1 MGLTM
6 REKRSVAALKAVGYR
21 QARKAEKT
29 KRLDELVELTQY
41 TRRHARRLMSQQGK
55 KLWLNQKTRVV
66 GDLKRRLPRERA
78 RVYDEKVVTVL
89 VKLWKMMDYICGK
102 RLQPALAELMTVL
115 ERHNELSCDR
125 ETRAKLLKI
134 SAATIDR
141 QLRSERRKHEL
152 RSRSRTRPGT
162 LLKHQI
168 PIRTFSDWDEQCPGF
183 AEIDLVGHDGGHAVG
198 DYCQSL
204 DLTDIATTWTETMAV
219 KNKAQVW
226 VFEALKKVRKQLPFP
241 LLGLDSDNGGEFINT
256 QLEHYCR
263 DQKLTFTRSRPY
275 RKNDNCFVEQK
286 NYSVV
291 RRAVGYGRFD
301 TAQQLQLLN
310 EIYSQLRLYSNFFL
324 PTMKLESKER
334 VGSRVKKTYDKAQ
347 TPYQRV
353 LASLQ
358 VSEPDKQRLKAK
370 YATLNPAA
378 LKRKLD
384 RLQQRLL
391 QTASSTK
398 HLSERQRKKFWSET
412 SSSAAV
418 Q

>member
-6 REKRSVAALKAVGYR
+6 KEKRSVAAVKAAGYN
-21 QARKAEKT
+21 QATRLEKT
-29 KRLDELVELTQY
+29 RRLDELVELTHY

-55 KLWLNQKTRVV
+55 KLWLNQKTKVV
-66 GDLKRRLPRERA
+66 GDLKLRQRRERA
-78 RVYDEKVVTVL
+78 RMYDESVKVGL

-102 RLQPALAELMTVL
+102 RLQPALAELIEVL
-115 ERHNELSCDR
+115 ERHNELSCDAP
-125 ETRAKLLKI
+125 TKAKLRKI

-141 QLRSERRKHEL
+141 LLRPERRKYEL

-168 PIRTFSDWDEQCPGF
+168 PIRTFSDWDEQRPGF

-198 DYCQSL
+198 DYCQTL

-226 VFEALKKVRKQLPFP
+226 VFAALKKLRQNLPFP

-256 QLEHYCR
+256 QLERYCR

-301 TAQQLQLLN
+301 TEEQLQLLN
-310 EIYSQLRLYSNFFL
+310 DLYSHLRLYTNFFL
-324 PTMKLESKER
+324 PTMKLETKQR

-347 TPYQRV
+347 TPYHRV
-353 LASLQ
+353 LASPQ
-358 VSEPDKQRLKAK
+358 VSKSDKQRLKAK
-370 YATLNPAA
+370 YANLNPAA

-398 HLSERQRKKFWSET
+398 HLSERQRKKFWSEP
-412 SSSAAV
+412 SPSAEV
-418 Q
+418 P

>member
-6 REKRSVAALKAVGYR
+6 KEKRSVAALKAVGYR
-21 QARKAEKT
+21 QARKPEKT

-55 KLWLNQKTRVV
+55 KLWLNQKTKVV
-66 GDLKRRLPRERA
+66 GDLKQHLPRERA
-78 RVYDEKVVTVL
+78 RVYDEPVEVAL
-89 VKLWKMMDYICGK
+89 IKLWKMMDYICGK
-102 RLQPALAELMTVL
+102 RLQPALAELISVL
-115 ERHNELSCDR
+115 ERHNELSC
-125 ETRAKLLKI
+125 EAPTRAKLLKI

-141 QLRSERRKHEL
+141 LLRPERRKHEL

-198 DYCQSL
+198 DYCQTL
-204 DLTDIATTWTETMAV
+204 DLTDIATTWTETGAV

-226 VFEALKKVRKQLPFP
+226 VFEALKKLRKQLPFP

-256 QLEHYCR
+256 QLERYCR
-263 DQKLTFTRSRPY
+263 EQKLTFTRSRPY

-301 TAQQLQLLN
+301 TEEQLQLLN
-310 EIYSQLRLYSNFFL
+310 EIYSQLRLYTNFFL
-324 PTMKLESKER
+324 PTMKLQTKER

-358 VSEPDKQRLKAK
+358 VSEPDQQRLKAK

-412 SSSAAV
+412 SSSAEV

>member
-6 REKRSVAALKAVGYR
+6 REKRSVAALKAIGYR
-21 QARKAEKT
+21 QARKPEKT
-29 KRLDELVELTQY
+29 KRLDELVALTQY
-41 TRRHARRLMSQQGK
+41 TRRHARRLMSQHGK
-55 KLWLNQKTRVV
+55 QLWLNRKTKLV
-66 GDLKRRLPRERA
+66 GDVQQRPQRERA
-78 RVYDEKVVTVL
+78 RIYDEQVVTVL
-89 VKLWKMMDYICGK
+89 IKLWKMMDYICSK
-102 RLQPALAELMTVL
+102 RLQPALAELISAL
-115 ERHNELSCDR
+115 EQHNELRCER
-125 ETRAKLLKI
+125 ETRAKLLQI

-141 QLRSERRKHEL
+141 LLRPERRKYEL

-168 PIRTFSDWDEQCPGF
+168 PIRTFSDWDEQRPGF

-198 DYCQSL
+198 DYCQTL

-226 VFEALKKVRKQLPFP
+226 VFKALKKLRKNLPFP

-256 QLEHYCR
+256 QLERYCR

-301 TAQQLQLLN
+301 TDEQLQLLN
-310 EIYSQLRLYSNFFL
+310 ELYAQLRLYTNFFL
-324 PTMKLESKER
+324 PTMKLKTKER
-334 VGSRVKKTYDKAQ
+334 IGSRVKKRYDKAQ

-353 LASLQ
+353 LAAPQ
-358 VSEPDKQRLKAK
+358 VSKPDQERLKAK

-378 LKRKLD
+378 LKRKID

-391 QTASSTK
+391 QTASNTK
-398 HLSERQRKKFWSET
+398 HLSMRQRKKFWSET
-412 SSSAAV
+412 SSSAAG

>member
-6 REKRSVAALKAVGYR
+6 NEKRSVAVVKAVGYR
-21 QARKAEKT
+21 QARKPEKT
-29 KRLDELVELTQY
+29 KRLDELVALTQY
-41 TRRHARRLMSQQGK
+41 TRRHARRLMNQHGK
-55 KLWLNQKTRVV
+55 QVWLNRKTKLV
-66 GDLKRRLPRERA
+66 GDLKQLPPRVRA
-78 RVYDEKVVTVL
+78 RVYDEKVVAVL
-89 VKLWKMMDYICGK
+89 SKLWKMMDYICGK
-102 RLQPALAELMTVL
+102 RLQPALPELIGVL
-115 ERHNELSCDR
+115 ERHNELRCDAP
-125 ETRAKLLKI
+125 TRAKLMKI

-141 QLRSERRKHEL
+141 LLRPERHKHEL

-168 PIRTFSDWDEQCPGF
+168 PIRTFSDWDEQRPGF

-198 DYCQSL
+198 DYCQTL

-219 KNKAQVW
+219 KNKGQVW
-226 VFEALKKVRKQLPFP
+226 VFEALKKLRENLPFP
-241 LLGLDSDNGGEFINT
+241 LLGIDSDNGGEFINV
-256 QLEHYCR
+256 QLERYCR

-301 TAQQLQLLN
+301 TEAQRLLLN
-310 EIYSQLRLYSNFFL
+310 ELYSQLRLYTNFFL
-324 PTMKLESKER
+324 PTMKLKTKER

-353 LASLQ
+353 LASPQ
-358 VSEPDKQRLKAK
+358 VSKSDQQRLKAK
-370 YATLNPAA
+370 YVTLNPAS
-378 LKRKLD
+378 LKRKID

-391 QTASSTK
+391 QTASNTK
-398 HLSERQRKKFWSET
+398 LLPARKPKKFWSET
-412 SSSAAV
+412 ATSAKG

>member
-6 REKRSVAALKAVGYR
+6 KEKRSVAALKAVGYG
-21 QARKAEKT
+21 QARKAEKS
-29 KRLDELVELTQY
+29 KRLDELVALTQY
-41 TRRHARRLMSQQGK
+41 TRRHARRLMSEHGK
-55 KLWLNQKTRVV
+55 QLWLKRKTKLV
-66 GDLKRRLPRERA
+66 GDLRQRSRRERA
-78 RVYDEKVVTVL
+78 RVYDEQVVTVL
-89 VKLWKMMDYICGK
+89 IKLWKMMDYICGK
-102 RLQPALAELMTVL
+102 RLQPALAELISVL
-115 ERHNELSCDR
+115 ERHNELRCER
-125 ETRAKLLKI
+125 ETRAKLLQI

-141 QLRSERRKHEL
+141 LLGPERRKYEL

-198 DYCQSL
+198 DYCQTL
-204 DLTDIATTWTETMAV
+204 DLTDIATTWTETIAV

-226 VFEALKKVRKQLPFP
+226 VFEALKKLRKNLPFP
-241 LLGLDSDNGGEFINT
+241 LLGLDSDNGSEFINT
-256 QLEHYCR
+256 QLERYCR

-301 TAQQLQLLN
+301 TDQQLQLLN
-310 EIYSQLRLYSNFFL
+310 ELYSQLRLYTNFFL
-324 PTMKLESKER
+324 PTMKLVAKER
-334 VGSRVKKTYDKAQ
+334 VGSRVKKRYDKAQ

-353 LASLQ
+353 LASPQ
-358 VSEPDKQRLKAK
+358 VGKPDQQRLKTK

-378 LKRKLD
+378 LKRKID

-391 QTASSTK
+391 QTTSNTK
-398 HLSERQRKKFWSET
+398 HLRERQPRKFWQQT
-412 SSSAAV
+412 SSSV
-418 Q
+418 EGQ

>member
-21 QARKAEKT
+21 QARKPEKT
-29 KRLDELVELTQY
+29 KRLDELVALTQY
-41 TRRHARRLMSQQGK
+41 TRRHARRLMSQHGK
-55 KLWLNQKTRVV
+55 QLWLNRRTKLV
-66 GDLKRRLPRERA
+66 GDVQKRPRRERA
-78 RVYDEKVVTVL
+78 RVYDEPVVTVL
-89 VKLWKMMDYICGK
+89 IKLWKMMDYICGK
-102 RLQPALAELMTVL
+102 RLQPALPELISVL
-115 ERHNELSCDR
+115 ERHNELSCER
-125 ETRAKLLKI
+125 ETRAKLLQI

-141 QLRSERRKHEL
+141 LLRPERRKYEL

-198 DYCQSL
+198 DYCQTL

-226 VFEALKKVRKQLPFP
+226 VFKALKKLRKNLPFP

-256 QLEHYCR
+256 QLERYCR

-301 TAQQLQLLN
+301 TEEQLQLLN
-310 EIYSQLRLYSNFFL
+310 ELYSQLRLYSNFFL
-324 PTMKLESKER
+324 PTMKLQAKER
-334 VGSRVKKTYDKAQ
+334 IGSRVKKRYDKAQ

-353 LASLQ
+353 LAAPQASKSDQ
-358 VSEPDKQRLKAK
+358 ERLKAK

-378 LKRKLD
+378 LKRKID

-391 QTASSTK
+391 QSASNTK
-398 HLSERQRKKFWSET
+398 HLPARQPKRFWSET
-412 SSSAAV
+412 SSGVAG

>member
-6 REKRSVAALKAVGYR
+6 REKRSVAALKAAGYR
-21 QARKAEKT
+21 QARKPEKT
-29 KRLDELVELTQY
+29 KRLNELVELTHY
-41 TRRHARRLMSQQGK
+41 TRRHARRLMTQQRQQLWPNRK
-55 KLWLNQKTRVV
+55 TKLV
-66 GDLKRRLPRERA
+66 GDVQKRQRRERT
-78 RVYDEKVVTVL
+78 RVYDEQVVTVL
-89 VKLWKMMDYICGK
+89 IKLWKMMDYICGK
-102 RLQPALAELMTVL
+102 RLQPALAELISVL
-115 ERHNELSCDR
+115 ERHNELSCAS

-141 QLRSERRKHEL
+141 LLRPERRKYEL

-168 PIRTFSDWDEQCPGF
+168 PIRTFSDWDEQRPGF
-183 AEIDLVGHDGGHAVG
+183 AEIDLVGHDGGQAVG
-198 DYCQSL
+198 DYCQTL

-226 VFEALKKVRKQLPFP
+226 VFAALKKLRTNLPFP

-256 QLEHYCR
+256 QLEQYCR
-263 DQKLTFTRSRPY
+263 NQKLTFTRSRPY

-301 TAQQLQLLN
+301 TDQQLQLLN
-310 EIYSQLRLYSNFFL
+310 ELYGQLRLYSNFFL
-324 PTMKLESKER
+324 PTMKLEAKER
-334 VGSRVKKTYDKAQ
+334 SGSRVKKRYDKAQ

-353 LASLQ
+353 LASPQ
-358 VSEPDKQRLKAK
+358 VSKADQLRLKEK

-378 LKRKLD
+378 LKRKID

-391 QTASSTK
+391 LSTSPTR
-398 HLSERQRKKFWSET
+398 HLPKRQPKKFWQQT
-412 SSSAAV
+412 SNSFEG

>member
-6 REKRSVAALKAVGYR
+6 TEKRSVAAQKAVGYR
-21 QARKAEKT
+21 QARKPEKT
-29 KRLDELVELTQY
+29 RRLDELVELTHY
-41 TRRHARRLMSQQGK
+41 TRRHARRLMSQHGR
-55 KLWLNQKTRVV
+55 KLRLNQKRVVV
-66 GDLKRRLPRERA
+66 GDVNQRGSRERA
-78 RVYDEKVVTVL
+78 RFYDEPVVAVL
-89 VKLWKMMDYICGK
+89 IKIWKMMDYICGK
-102 RLQPALAELMTVL
+102 RLQPALAELIRVL

-141 QLRSERRKHEL
+141 LLRPERRKYEL

-162 LLKHQI
+162 LLKRQI
-168 PIRTFSDWDEQCPGF
+168 PIRTFSDWDEQRPGF
-183 AEIDLVGHDGGHAVG
+183 VEIDLVGHDGGVAVG
-198 DYCQSL
+198 DYCQTL
-204 DLTDIATTWTETMAV
+204 DLTDIATTWTETAAV

-226 VFEALKKVRKQLPFP
+226 VFAALKNLRKKLPFP
-241 LLGLDSDNGGEFINT
+241 LLGLDSDNGSEFINEY
-256 QLEHYCR
+256 LLAYC
-263 DQKLTFTRSRPY
+263 QKEKLTFTRSRPY

-291 RRAVGYGRFD
+291 RRAVGYSRYD
-301 TAQQLQLLN
+301 TDEQLQLLN
-310 EIYSQLRLYSNFFL
+310 ELYSQLRLYTNFFL
-324 PTMKLESKER
+324 PTMKLQTKER

-347 TPYQRV
+347 TPYQRA
-353 LASLQ
+353 LAAPQ
-358 VSEPDKQRLKAK
+358 VSKPDQQRLKQK

-398 HLSERQRKKFWSET
+398 HLPARKRKKFWSET
-412 SSSAAV
+412 SSRAEV

>member
-6 REKRSVAALKAVGYR
+6 KEKRSVAAVKAAGYN
-21 QARKAEKT
+21 QATRREKT
-29 KRLDELVELTQY
+29 RRLDELVELTHY
-41 TRRHARRLMSQQGK
+41 TRRHARRLMSQHGK
-55 KLWLNQKTRVV
+55 KLWLNQKTKVV
-66 GDLKRRLPRERA
+66 GDLKLRQRRERT
-78 RVYDEKVVTVL
+78 RMYDESVKVVL

-102 RLQPALAELMTVL
+102 RLQPALAELIEVL
-115 ERHNELSCDR
+115 ERHNELSCDAP
-125 ETRAKLLKI
+125 TKAKLLKI

-141 QLRSERRKHEL
+141 LLRPERRKYEL

-168 PIRTFSDWDEQCPGF
+168 PIRTFSDWDEQRPGF
-183 AEIDLVGHDGGHAVG
+183 AEIDLVGHDGGHALG
-198 DYCQSL
+198 DYCQTL
-204 DLTDIATTWTETMAV
+204 DLTDITTTWTETMAV

-226 VFEALKKVRKQLPFP
+226 VFAALKKLRQNLPFP

-256 QLEHYCR
+256 QLERYCR
-263 DQKLTFTRSRPY
+263 EQKLTFTRSRPY

-301 TAQQLQLLN
+301 TEEQLQLLN
-310 EIYSQLRLYSNFFL
+310 ELYSYLRLYTNFFL
-324 PTMKLESKER
+324 PTMKLETKER

-358 VSEPDKQRLKAK
+358 VSKSDKQRLKAK

-391 QTASSTK
+391 QSASSTK
-398 HLSERQRKKFWSET
+398 HLSERPRKKFWSEPNP
-412 SSSAAV
+412 SAEV
-418 Q
+418 S

>member
-6 REKRSVAALKAVGYR
+6 KEKRSVAALKAVGYR
-21 QARKAEKT
+21 QARKPEKT
-29 KRLDELVELTQY
+29 KRLDELVALTQY
-41 TRRHARRLMSQQGK
+41 TRRHARRLMSQHGK
-55 KLWLNQKTRVV
+55 QLWLNRRTKLV
-66 GDLKRRLPRERA
+66 GDVQKRPRRERA
-78 RVYDEKVVTVL
+78 RVYDEPVVTVL
-89 VKLWKMMDYICGK
+89 IKLWKMMDYICGK
-102 RLQPALAELMTVL
+102 RLQPALPELISVL
-115 ERHNELSCDR
+115 ERHNELSCER
-125 ETRAKLLKI
+125 ETRAKLLQI

-141 QLRSERRKHEL
+141 LLRPERRKYEL

-168 PIRTFSDWDEQCPGF
+168 PIRTFADWDEQRPGF

-198 DYCQSL
+198 DYCQTL

-226 VFEALKKVRKQLPFP
+226 VFKALKKLRKNLPFP

-256 QLEHYCR
+256 QLERYCR

-301 TAQQLQLLN
+301 TDEQLQLLN
-310 EIYSQLRLYSNFFL
+310 ELYSQLRLYTNFFL
-324 PTMKLESKER
+324 PTMKLKTKER
-334 VGSRVKKTYDKAQ
+334 VGSRVKKRYDKAQ

-353 LASLQ
+353 LAAPQ
-358 VSEPDKQRLKAK
+358 VSKPDQERLKAK

-378 LKRKLD
+378 LKRKID

-391 QTASSTK
+391 QTASNTK
-398 HLSERQRKKFWSET
+398 HLPARQRKKFWSET
-412 SSSAAV
+412 GSSVAG

>member
-6 REKRSVAALKAVGYR
+6 KEKRSVAALKAVGYR
-21 QARKAEKT
+21 QARKPEKT
-29 KRLDELVELTQY
+29 KRLDELVALTQY
-41 TRRHARRLMSQQGK
+41 TRRHARRLMSQHGK
-55 KLWLNQKTRVV
+55 KVWVNQKAKLV
-66 GDLKRRLPRERA
+66 GDLKQGWPRERA
-78 RVYDEKVVTVL
+78 RVYDEQVVTVL
-89 VKLWKMMDYICGK
+89 IKLWKMMDYICSK
-102 RLQPALAELMTVL
+102 RLQPALSELIRVL
-115 ERHNELSCDR
+115 ERHNELSCDAP
-125 ETRAKLLKI
+125 TRAKLLKV

-141 QLRSERRKHEL
+141 LLRPERRKCEL

-198 DYCQSL
+198 DYCQTL

-226 VFEALKKVRKQLPFP
+226 VFAALKKLRKNLPFP

-256 QLEHYCR
+256 QLERYCR
-263 DQKLTFTRSRPY
+263 DQKLSFTRSRPY

-301 TAQQLQLLN
+301 TAAQLQLLN
-310 EIYSQLRLYSNFFL
+310 ELYSQLRLYTNFFL
-324 PTMKLESKER
+324 PTMKLKTKER
-334 VGSRVKKTYDKAQ
+334 VGSRVQKRYDKAQ
-347 TPYQRV
+347 PPYQRV
-353 LASLQ
+353 LAAPQ
-358 VSEPDKQRLKAK
+358 VSKPDKQRLEAK
-370 YATLNPAA
+370 YASLNPAS
-378 LKRKLD
+378 LKRKID

-391 QTASSTK
+391 QTKSNTK
-398 HLSERQRKKFWSET
+398 HLLERPRKKFWSERG
-412 SSSAAV
+412 SSAGV